1 MLDLVR
7 GTKPAAGKATLTI
20 ISADAQ
26 LKDLGLSA
34 ADKNHVLAQ
43 LNADALIAGSESG
56 GQLVLVH
63 RLRKE
68 DRTALLERARKA
80 GAEMCA
86 RLNSLR
92 IAEAQLVGLGSDGEA
107 TIAMAEGVCLAN
119 YEFRKY
125 KTSGK
130 GNALKKLTVMGAGIT
145 QAAIEELD
153 DVCESVCMA
162 RDWVNEPVI
171 FLTATQM
178 ASQIRDLGKQIG
190 FKVTVFNKQ
199 QIEAFGMG
207 GLLGV
212 NKGSQDPPTFT
223 VLEHKPKN
231 AVNDRPLVLIG
242 KGVVF
247 DTGGLSLKPTP
258 NSMDYMKCDMG
269 GAAAVCGG
277 IAAIARQ
284 NLPVHVIG
292 LIPSTD
298 NRPGE
303 RAIVPSDV
311 IRMHN
316 GLTVEVM
323 NTDAEGRLIL
333 ADALSYGEQFK
344 PELVMTIATL
354 TGAAQRAIG
363 NYGIAVMGTA
373 DESRFAELK
382 AIGDQVYERTAQLPF
397 WAEYDA
403 EIESTI
409 ADIKNLGS
417 DLAGAQTAG
426 KFLARFTKHPLIHL
440 DIAGP
445 AYLLKRD
452 SYRGLGGTGCGVRLF
467 YQFVK
472 ARGAKGKRKK

>member
-7 GTKPAAGKATLTI
+7 GAKAASGKHTLAVI
-20 ISADAQ
+20 NSDAD
-26 LKDLGLSA
+26 LKHLGLGN
-34 ADKNHVLAQ
+34 ADKSHVLAQ
-43 LNADALIAGSESG
+43 LNADALVAGCESG
-56 GQLVLVH
+56 GVLTLVH
-63 RLRKE
+63 RTKKE
-68 DRTALLERARKA
+68 DHSAQLERARKA

-86 RLNSLR
+86 RVNALK
-92 IAEAQLVGLGSDGEA
+92 ITEVQMIGLANDA
-107 TIAMAEGVCLAN
+107 AVALAVAEGVCLAN

-130 GNALKKLTVMGAGIT
+130 GNSLKKLTVTGDGIT
-145 QAAIEELD
+145 QQLVEELD
-153 DVCESVCMA
+153 DVCESVCLA

-178 ASQIRDLGKQIG
+178 ASQIRDLGKQLG

-231 AVNDRPLVLIG
+231 AVNNRPIVLVG

-284 NLPVHVIG
+284 DLPVHVIG
-292 LIPSTD
+292 LIPATD

-316 GLTVEVM
+316 GMTVEVM

-373 DESRFAELK
+373 DDARFAELK
-382 AIGDQVYERTAQLPF
+382 AVGDRVYERTAQLPF
-397 WAEYDA
+397 WPEYDA
-403 EIESTI
+403 EIESTV

-426 KFLARFTKHPLIHL
+426 KFLARFTKHPFIHL

-445 AYLLKRD
+445 AFLHKRD
-452 SYRGLGGTGCGVRLF
+452 SYRGQGGTGCGVRLF
-467 YQFVK
+467 YHFVK
-472 ARGAKGKRKK
+472 ERAAKGKRKK

>member
-7 GTKPAAGKATLTI
+7 GTKPAAGKATLAI
-20 ISADAQ
+20 IDSDAQ
-26 LKDLGLSA
+26 LKDLGLGA
-34 ADKNHVLAQ
+34 ADRSHLLAQ
-43 LNADALIAGSESG
+43 LNADALIAGSETG
-56 GQLVLVH
+56 GRSVLVH
-63 RLRKE
+63 RVRKE
-68 DRTALLERARKA
+68 DRTAQLERARKA
-80 GAEMCA
+80 GAEMAA

-92 IAEAQLVGLGSDGEA
+92 IGDTQLIGSSGDA
-107 TIAMAEGVCLAN
+107 DAALAIAEGVCLAN

-130 GNALKKLTVMGAGIT
+130 GNALKKLTVIGAGIT
-145 QAAIEELD
+145 QAAVEELD

-178 ASQIRDLGKQIG
+178 ASEIRDLGKQLG

-231 AVNDRPLVLIG
+231 AVNERPIVLIG

-258 NSMDYMKCDMG
+258 NSMDLMKCDMG

-292 LIPSTD
+292 LIPATD

-373 DESRFAELK
+373 AEAAFAELRTV
-382 AIGDQVYERTAQLPF
+382 GDRVYERTAQLPF
-397 WAEYDA
+397 WPEYDA

-445 AYLLKRD
+445 AFLQKRD

-467 YQFVK
+467 YHFVK
-472 ARGAKGKRKK
+472 ERAAKGKRK

>member
-1 MLDLVR
+1 MLDLLR
-7 GTKPAAGKATLTI
+7 GTKPASGKPTLALI
-20 ISADAQ
+20 NSDAE
-26 LKDLGLSA
+26 LKQLGLSA
-34 ADKNHVLAQ
+34 GDKAHILDQ
-43 LNADALIAGSESG
+43 LNADALVAGSESNG
-56 GQLVLVH
+56 ALTLVH
-63 RLRKE
+63 RTKKE
-68 DRTALLERARKA
+68 DRNALLERARKA
-80 GAEMCA
+80 GAEMCS
-86 RLNSLR
+86 RVNTLR
-92 IAEAQLVGLGSDGEA
+92 IPEAQLLGLSNDADA
-107 TIAMAEGVCLAN
+107 TLAMAEGVCLAN

-125 KTSGK
+125 KTTGK
-130 GNALKKLTVMGAGIT
+130 GHSLKKLAVLGAGIDP
-145 QAAIEELD
+145 AAVDELD

-162 RDWVNEPVI
+162 RDWVNEPVV

-178 ASQIRDLGKQIG
+178 ASQIRDMGRQLGIR
-190 FKVTVFNKQ
+190 VTVFNKQ

-231 AVNDRPLVLIG
+231 AVNDRPIVLVG

-277 IAAIARQ
+277 MAAIARQ
-284 NLPVHVIG
+284 HLPVHVIG
-292 LIPSTD
+292 LIPATD

-303 RAIVPSDV
+303 RAIVPGDV
-311 IRMHN
+311 LRMHN

-373 DESRFAELK
+373 ADERFAELK
-382 AIGDQVYERTAQLPF
+382 TVGDLVHERTAQLPF
-397 WAEYDA
+397 WPEYDA

-426 KFLARFTKHPLIHL
+426 KFLARFTKHPFIHL

-445 AYLLKRD
+445 AFLHKRD
-452 SYRGLGGTGCGVRLF
+452 SYRGQGGTGCGVRLF
-467 YQFVK
+467 YHFVK
-472 ARGAKGKRKK
+472 ARGAKGKRKR